1 MTVERA
7 YCHKLMLEVGLT
19 ESFDQ
24 ELDELLE
31 VEDPLSEL
39 TLALSTCGG
48 NRNEQ
53 IHILNDFICS
63 VPKKQIDSDAVF
75 SLVADE
81 FWTRYQ
87 QNPVD
92 LERITRQMHTV
103 ADSFGW
109 DANDCWDSLWT
120 LYSLYDEIEIGT
132 VSEKNFRELLVKL
145 LRDKLSFIQPL
156 KAAPPQEKPGLA
168 AWLSRLLVTLLSR
181 KSCNQI

>member
-1 MTVERA
+1 MTIERTC
-7 YCHKLMLEVGLT
+7 YHKLMLEVGLT

-31 VEDPLSEL
+31 QEDPLSEL
-39 TLALSTCGG
+39 TLALSTCGR

-63 VPKKQIDSDAVF
+63 VPKEQIDSDAVF

-87 QNPVD
+87 HNPDD
-92 LERITRQMHTV
+92 LERITRQMHAV

-132 VSEKNFRELLVKL
+132 ISEENFLELLVKL
-145 LRDKLSFIQPL
+145 LRDKTSIIKRPDPQLLQRKQAIAEIIKRFIMEL
-156 KAAPPQEKPGLA
+156 F
-168 AWLSRLLVTLLSR
+168 S
-181 KSCNQI
+181 